1 MVKAKIVKQWR
12 REARIMLNEDERK
25 AACEKIAIS
34 MANAGMG
41 WNLDA
46 LMKLTAPEIDVA
58 RLLQFNERMKEPTPV
73 ERGIL
78 NRYQDKRMRVRKR
91 KAR

>member
-1 MVKAKIVKQWR
+1 
-12 REARIMLNEDERK
+12 MLSEDERL
-25 AACEKIAIS
+25 AACERIAIS

-41 WNLDA
+41 RNLDA
-46 LMKLTAPEIDVA
+46 LLKFTTPEIDVA
-58 RLLQFNERMKEPTPV
+58 RFLQLNERMPEPTPV

>member
-1 MVKAKIVKQWR
+1 
-12 REARIMLNEDERK
+12 MLSEDERK
-25 AACEKIAIS
+25 AACERIAVS
-34 MANAGMG
+34 MANASMG

-46 LMKLTAPEIDVA
+46 LLKLTAQEIDIA
-58 RLLQFNERMKEPTPV
+58 RLLQFNERMPEPTPV

-78 NRYQDKRMRVRKR
+78 NRYQDKRMCVRKR